1 MPGEDER
8 RRQGVGERRAA
19 MPGSFALLSRIDMQ
33 SVVPKRQPSAAAVVA
48 AAVVGT
54 RLPILLLGALAVTI
68 VGTVPPPAAEAVWR
82 VSSNELANL
91 LARWDTFFY
100 YTIATDGY
108 HWDPAVFRHY
118 NVVFFPMYAMLMRWG
133 GAALGGHPLIAGLIV
148 SLAAF
153 AGALTLLYRLARLDL
168 GEDYAWRVVL
178 LISTFPYALYYSAV
192 YTESLFLLLSVG
204 AFYAMRRGRL
214 GWVAICGLAA
224 GLTRPNGFWLA
235 LPLACLAL
243 WPPDRTAAGASGQ
256 PPVRLPLAL
265 LAACVPVIGVTIFSG
280 YLYVRFGD
288 PIAWVHGQAAWG
300 VPLMLRA
307 GAPDPGKL
315 PGEPTIKPIEVL
327 VWIGNIAAWV
337 AAVLA
342 IRPVTKRFGLAY
354 GAWLAVNIFPPVA
367 AHLFMSLGRF
377 ISVLFPFFFWLA
389 IRIPRERLA
398 RVAGVFA
405 AGQAVLAIWFFLWRP
420 VV

>member
-1 MPGEDER
+1 M
-8 RRQGVGERRAA
+8 QGVARDVRLS
-19 MPGSFALLSRIDMQ
+19 PG
-33 SVVPKRQPSAAAVVA
+33 AVVA

-54 RLPILLLGALAVTI
+54 RLPVLLLGALAVTI
-68 VGTVPPPAAEAVWR
+68 VGTIPPPAAEAVWR
-82 VSSNELANL
+82 VSSHELTNM

-108 HWDPAVFRHY
+108 HWDPAVFQHY
-118 NVVFFPMYAMLMRWG
+118 NVVFFPLYAMLMRWG
-133 GAALGGHPLIAGLIV
+133 GAVLGGHPLLAGLIV

-153 AGALTLLYRLARLDL
+153 TGALAVLYRLARLDL
-168 GEDYAWRVVL
+168 GEDDAWRVVL
-178 LISTFPYALYYSAV
+178 LMSTFPYALYYSVA

-204 AFYAMRRGRL
+204 AFYAMRSRRL

-243 WPPDRTAAGASGQ
+243 WPPERASVDADPQ
-256 PPVRLPLAL
+256 PVMRVRLAL
-265 LAACVPVIGVTIFSG
+265 LAACLPIVGVTIFSG
-280 YLYVRFGD
+280 YLYWRFGD

-300 VPLMLRA
+300 VPIMLRA

-315 PGEPTIKPIEVL
+315 PGELAIKPIEVT
-327 VWIGNIAAWV
+327 VWIGNIAAFV
-337 AAVLA
+337 AAVAA
-342 IRPVTKRFGLAY
+342 IRPVTRRFGLAY
-354 GAWLAVNIFPPVA
+354 GAWIAVNIFPPVA
-367 AHLFMSLGRF
+367 AHLFISLGRF
-377 ISVLFPFFFWLA
+377 ISVLFPFFYWLA
-389 IRIPRERLA
+389 ISIPRPRLM
-398 RVAGVFA
+398 RVAGAFA

>member
-1 MPGEDER
+1 VQRVARDVRLSPG
-8 RRQGVGERRAA
+8 
-19 MPGSFALLSRIDMQ
+19 
-33 SVVPKRQPSAAAVVA
+33 AVVA

-54 RLPILLLGALAVTI
+54 RLPVLLLGALAVTI
-68 VGTVPPPAAEAVWR
+68 VGTIPPPAAEAVWR
-82 VSSNELANL
+82 VSSHELTNM

-108 HWDPAVFRHY
+108 HWDPAVFQHY
-118 NVVFFPMYAMLMRWG
+118 NVVFFPLFAMLMRWG
-133 GAALGGHPLIAGLIV
+133 GAVLGGHPLLAGLIV

-153 AGALTLLYRLARLDL
+153 TGALAVLYRLARLDL
-168 GEDYAWRVVL
+168 GEDDAWRVVL
-178 LISTFPYALYYSAV
+178 LMSTFPYALYYSVA

-204 AFYAMRRGRL
+204 AFYAMRRRRL

-243 WPPDRTAAGASGQ
+243 WPPGRASVDAGPQ
-256 PPVRLPLAL
+256 PVMRVRLAL
-265 LAACVPVIGVTIFSG
+265 LAACLPIVGVTIFSS
-280 YLYVRFGD
+280 YLYWRFGD

-300 VPLMLRA
+300 VPIMLRA

-315 PGEPTIKPIEVL
+315 PGELAIKPIEII
-327 VWIGNIAAWV
+327 VWIGNIAAFV
-337 AAVLA
+337 AAVAA
-342 IRPVTKRFGLAY
+342 IRPVTRRFGLAY
-354 GAWLAVNIFPPVA
+354 GAWIAVNIFPPVA
-367 AHLFMSLGRF
+367 AHLFISLGRF

-389 IRIPRERLA
+389 ISIPRPRLM
-398 RVAGVFA
+398 RVAGAFA